1 MAVVPLLAPL
11 ARFDRQRL
19 VPAADWA
26 AVGVALALPWSTSA
40 TAILIVVWLIAALIS
55 LDVSL
60 LRRTLSNAAGWLPV
74 LLWLLAAAG
83 MLWADVSFA
92 ERLGGLGKFHRLL
105 FIPLLL
111 THFRRSGRGVWVLWA
126 FLASVVVL
134 LAVSWGLATLPGL
147 SWRGTHDVGV
157 PVKDRIFQSTDFLV
171 CAFAVLGYACVA
183 ARERRWRWAAG
194 AVALAGLFLGDIFLI
209 VTSRTALLVAPLLLL
224 LLGFRELR
232 WKGLLGTALIG
243 CILALTVW
251 SGSPYLRGKLL
262 GSIDEYRAYRDTDAP
277 NSTGLHLEFLRKSLS
292 FVESA
297 PVIGHG
303 TGSIDALFRKAAADQ
318 EGAAGTLT
326 QNPHNQIFAVA
337 IQLGFPGTIVLL
349 AMWLAH
355 LMLFRGGGLTGW
367 IGLVIVVD
375 NIVSSLFNSH
385 LFDFTAGWLYV
396 FGVGVAGG
404 MILRE
409 RDSA

>member
-1 MAVVPLLAPL
+1 M
-11 ARFDRQRL
+11 
-19 VPAADWA
+19 
-26 AVGVALALPWSTSA
+26 
-40 TAILIVVWLIAALIS
+40 
-55 LDVSL
+55 
-60 LRRTLSNAAGWLPV
+60 
-74 LLWLLAAAG
+74 
-83 MLWADVSFA
+83 
-92 ERLGGLGKFHRLL
+92 
-105 FIPLLL
+105 
-111 THFRRSGRGVWVLWA
+111 
-126 FLASVVVL
+126 
-134 LAVSWGLATLPGL
+134 
-147 SWRGTHDVGV
+147 
-157 PVKDRIFQSTDFLV
+157 
-171 CAFAVLGYACVA
+171 LGYACVV
-183 ARERRWRWAAG
+183 ARERRWRRAAG
-194 AVALAGLFLGDIFLI
+194 AVALAALFLGNIFLV
-209 VTSRTALLVAPLLLL
+209 VTSRTALLVAPLMLL
-224 LLGFRELR
+224 LLGFREFH

-243 CILALTVW
+243 CTLALAVW

-262 GSIDEYRAYRDTDAP
+262 GSIDEYRAYRDTGAA
-277 NSTGLHLEFLRKSLS
+277 NSTGLHVEFLRKSLS

-297 PVIGHG
+297 PVVGHG
-303 TGSIDALFRKAAADQ
+303 TGSIDELFRKAAVDQ

-337 IQLGFPGTIVLL
+337 IQLGFLGTIVLL

-367 IGLVIVVD
+367 IGLVVVVD